1 MEFYYTDNY
10 MHVLYKVIII
20 IIFIIIIII
29 TILASKDEVDTVEE
43 QYLSEVYTPD
53 FLKGLCDS
61 GESDEVNDE
70 DESEE
75 NDNAA
80 DDCSTDERKNA
91 TSNVTSKRAKTDSAF
106 ELPLTCTLYNNT
118 CRC

>member
-1 MEFYYTDNY
+1 MEFHYTDNY
-10 MHVLYKVIII
+10 MYTAVCSIQSYNNNNYYYYCY
-20 IIFIIIIII
+20 F
-29 TILASKDEVDTVEE
+29 TILGSKDEVDTVEE

-61 GESDEVNDE
+61 DESDEVNDE

-80 DDCSTDERKNA
+80 NDCTTDERKNA
-91 TSNVTSKRAKTDSAF
+91 TSNVSRKEPRQIVRLSY
-106 ELPLTCTLYNNT
+106 L
-118 CRC
+118 